1 MAAKKTAEATQVE
14 LGSRDLGL
22 GDEGDDVK
30 VIQALVLVEETGTFD
45 EATEKAVKVW
55 QKAHSRQPTGRID
68 SGQWKLVRQLTE
80 SA

>member
-1 MAAKKTAEATQVE
+1 MAAKKAAETVE

-30 VIQALVLVEETGTFD
+30 VIQALVLVEQTGTYD
-45 EATEKAVKVW
+45 EGTEKAVKVW
-55 QKAHSRQPTGRID
+55 QKAHSRNPTGRID
-68 SGQWKLVRQLTE
+68 AGTWKLVRQLTD